1 MNSNNKLLFGIIIT
15 VFLLWAIS
23 AGVIML
29 TLDDWATRGTFGDL
43 FGAVNA
49 LFSGLAL
56 AGLVYSLY
64 RSREELG
71 LQREEIESNR
81 KELIKSR
88 KTQEKSEKALEEQ
101 ARQLRVASKIN
112 GLKILI
118 DYYTGILADN
128 NKAEDVRDRALV
140 RRKELIKEVDTL
152 IDRLN
157 DEELE

>member
-1 MNSNNKLLFGIIIT
+1 VKSNNRLLYGIILT
-15 VFLLWAIS
+15 VLVLWASS
-23 AGVIML
+23 AGVIIL
-29 TLDDWATRGTFGDL
+29 TLDDWSSRGTFGDL
-43 FGAVNA
+43 FGAINA

-71 LQREEIESNR
+71 LQREEIELNR

-101 ARQLRVASKIN
+101 ARQLRAASKIN

-118 DYYTGILADN
+118 DYYTGILADAQ
-128 NKAEDVRDRALV
+128 KPEDIKEQART
-140 RRKELIKEVDTL
+140 RRRELIKEVDSL
-152 IDRLN
+152 IDRLS
-157 DEELE
+157 DDELE